1 MHSSQVIRNTAK
13 KCIQHQPL
21 SCKITSLPFLWLPLC
36 PNISKQCPSWNNLCL
51 SSIPISVLVL
61 QISGQEPRSG
71 WYTSVIEFLSV
82 AATYILPTHL
92 MNNAW
97 APYAAYSS
105 PTLLIWLGL
114 SSALNTPVINPEV
127 PLNGIETTEKNTH
140 AQLFQ
145 ICMSSSY
152 GSFTSLSTGS
162 GQNTR
167 KHLVTQAFNLHSV
180 LTLMTSKCG
189 LDCGTEHESSD
200 CLCPS
205 EFYMGLSPQ
214 PRGSSTIAGKGW
226 IYLTGPVRMLTS
238 FSFFFLGNSLL
249 FTEPFTKGF

>member
-1 MHSSQVIRNTAK
+1 MHERHTPPT
-13 KCIQHQPL
+13 HR
-21 SCKITSLPFLWLPLC
+21 PLC
-36 PNISKQCPSWNNLCL
+36 WSGRALISPQHTSHKSW
-51 SSIPISVLVL
+51 SSSKCK
-61 QISGQEPRSG
+61 
-71 WYTSVIEFLSV
+71 WKK
-82 AATYILPTHL
+82 AK
-92 MNNAW
+92 
-97 APYAAYSS
+97 
-105 PTLLIWLGL
+105 
-114 SSALNTPVINPEV
+114 
-127 PLNGIETTEKNTH
+127 KNTH
-140 AQLFQ
+140 AQFFQ

-162 GQNTR
+162 GQNTC

-189 LDCGTEHESSD
+189 LDCGTEYESSD

-226 IYLTGPVRMLTS
+226 IYPTGPVRMLTS
-238 FSFFFLGNSLL
+238 FSFFLGNSLL